1 MVTDW
6 IRPAPELSPER
17 ASPGALLSAPKAPSE
32 QPWLLL
38 IGENEAALEKAAR
51 SSIDWSLPVIS
62 PPKLPLLPI
71 ALEELPAPSIEG
83 ERVLYAPSIERG
95 FFDTPLSAASPLYLL
110 PRLARV
116 ASEGGPLHFV
126 ATAIE
131 SELRTRAK
139 GVLAQRGLAS
149 RFEIRR
155 VAGESD
161 TAREPAPSWDDLER
175 AISSRPETALAHV
188 FRSTALPSLKRA
200 VELDPELPCARY
212 ELGRALIQADDIEG
226 AVSEFRETAALL
238 PEYASAWGNLGAALG
253 ELKDFEGASSALR
266 RAVALDPES
275 APLQSN
281 LGVVYRDQGRPGLA
295 EEHFRRAIE
304 IDPDFVF
311 GHYNLAHCLYLAERY
326 REAIESFEK
335 ARSLDRGRSP
345 RQALLL
351 ACARL
356 ASGDVP
362 GADRDFREVFERL
375 PESARKEHR
384 AVAEWDL
391 KQLALKTG
399 ATPALKKAAGFLR
412 TI

>member
-1 MVTDW
+1 MPTDW
-6 IRPAPELSPER
+6 IRPEPELSPDPAP
-17 ASPGALLSAPKAPSE
+17 ASELLSAPRVPSE
-32 QPWLLL
+32 RPWLLFV
-38 IGENEAALEKAAR
+38 GENEAALETAAR
-51 SSIDWSLPVIS
+51 SSIDWRLPVLS

-110 PRLARV
+110 PRLARL

-139 GVLAQRGLAS
+139 SVFAQRGLAS

-155 VAGESD
+155 VAGEGQ
-161 TAREPAPSWDDLER
+161 APREPAPSWDDLER
-175 AISSRPETALAHV
+175 AIQSRPETALAHV
-188 FRSTALPSLKRA
+188 FRSTALASLKRA

-212 ELGRALIQADDIEG
+212 ELGRALIQADDIER
-226 AVSEFRETAALL
+226 AVAEFRETAALL
-238 PEYASAWGNLGAALG
+238 PQYASAWGNLGAALG
-253 ELKDFEGASSALR
+253 ELKDFEGASSALS

-281 LGVVYRDQGRPGLA
+281 LGVVYRDQGRLREA
-295 EEHFRRAIE
+295 EERFRRAIE

-311 GHYNLAHCLYLAERY
+311 GHYNLAHCLFVGERY
-326 REAIESFEK
+326 REAIETFER
-335 ARSLDRGRSP
+335 AQSLGGRAP

-362 GADRDFREVFERL
+362 GAHRDYREVFERL

-391 KQLALKTG
+391 KQLAMKTG
-399 ATPALKKAAGFLR
+399 ATPALKETAGLLR